1 MIIGLTGGIASG
13 KSTVSRMLKNLGAV
27 IIDADKIARQVVE
40 PDQPAW
46 NKIKER
52 FGGGVFL
59 ENGELDR
66 PALGSVIFNN
76 AEARTDLN
84 SIVHPEIRKRMEEEK
99 QEALKKG
106 VRWIVL
112 DIPLLFESELE
123 YMVEKILVVYV
134 SEEIQKTRLVERD
147 QIDDTLALQKM
158 RSQIPIEQ
166 KKNKGHA
173 FIDNSGTIEET
184 EAQLLQILKQW
195 SKE

>member
-52 FGGGVFL
+52 FGEGVFL